1 MLKKNNLLFGIL
13 AALIFP
19 AIAWLIAG
27 LLTNNVYLINK
38 PAMPYFAAIALN
50 LILIRISFTKGAGK
64 TARGIMLTTFAIMAL
79 VFILKIHPIR

>member
-1 MLKKNNLLFGIL
+1 MLNKNNLLTGIL

-27 LLTNNVYLINK
+27 LLANTVYLINK
-38 PAMPYFAAIALN
+38 PAIPYFAAIALN
-50 LILIRISFTKGAGK
+50 LILIRISFTRGADK
-64 TARGIMLTTFAIMAL
+64 TARGIMLITFVVMVL